1 MTVTWIGNKRVETPD
16 TPDAPVKAVLKPAKQ
31 KPVDLPVDT
40 EDSTQ
45 TIEKE

>member
-1 MTVTWIGNKRVETPD
+1 MTVKWIGNRRVETPEQ
-16 TPDAPVKAVLKPAKQ
+16 PVKAVLKPAKS
-31 KPVDLPVDT
+31 KPLELPEDT

>member
-1 MTVTWIGNKRVETPD
+1 MTVTWIGNRRVETKD
-16 TPDAPVKAVLKPAKQ
+16 TPVKAVLKPSKP
-31 KPVDLPVDT
+31 KPVELPVDT

>member
-1 MTVTWIGNKRVETPD
+1 MTVTWIGNKRVETKLAD
-16 TPDAPVKAVLKPAKQ
+16 TPVKAVLKPAKS
-31 KPVDLPVDT
+31 KTVDLPVDT